1 VHVSRC
7 ATTHHTRGDVR
18 EPTVRPDRS
27 RLCAAVI
34 LKGLRAPDEF
44 GNGEST
50 APDCS
55 AHDADWRMSRGQCLA
70 IQACGTIR
78 SSDLVSRGQLPFW
91 RQSRALLIA
100 GQLTHD
106 LRPTPMKARP
116 FVAVPPKSNA
126 ASELSA
132 GARPTLWVFDRSGS
146 DRAERPL
153 RVSRVAFNS
162 ARRCNRRRSRPAR
175 YWRVFGERDGHDR
188 ETDSY
193 RVPSTLDIAPRDALP
208 ANARERLRGC
218 LRGDPP
224 SDWVAM

>member
-1 VHVSRC
+1 MARGGPSWSAQADAKRGHALDARWDRTGEAGSQDALESLRDSY
-7 ATTHHTRGDVR
+7 HTRRAVR

-100 GQLTHD
+100 GQLTHE
-106 LRPTPMKARP
+106 LRPTPMKAP
-116 FVAVPPKSNA
+116 V
-126 ASELSA
+126 
-132 GARPTLWVFDRSGS
+132 
-146 DRAERPL
+146 
-153 RVSRVAFNS
+153 
-162 ARRCNRRRSRPAR
+162 RRCGHQSRTPR
-175 YWRVFGERDGHDR
+175 
-188 ETDSY
+188 
-193 RVPSTLDIAPRDALP
+193 PS
-208 ANARERLRGC
+208 
-218 LRGDPP
+218 
-224 SDWVAM
+224 